1 MQTYEI
7 FWTGGFDSTFRVV
20 QLSRF
25 PIRIQ
30 PVYCTG
36 IASDMKK
43 SEYYELNAVKQITA
57 LLRTKPE
64 TKAEILPLKIVS
76 TKKNERAEKDPDHIY
91 EILPRDHSVAT
102 AFRKIYVS
110 MMSPRRDQLA
120 TGRGVLNAVNLD
132 LYIDSQYQW
141 LAAYANSREHPVEVG
156 ITARYVNK
164 FMDAIGGGDAVE
176 EVDNGLFKQYVLNKE
191 KCRSPEGYT
200 IFGNFAFSF
209 YNAPLKPELVNE
221 YKRLGCEDV
230 MDLTW
235 FCYDPIDGKPCGQ
248 CWTCVHTYRDG
259 ITNRFTPAAL
269 ERYHRREMEL
279 AEQDKI
285 RLGGGVIFGNDPI
298 VPPLYMPFSDKSVT
312 AASELSVR
320 RAA

>member
-1 MQTYEI
+1 MMKTYEI

-20 QLSRF
+20 QLSRY

-36 IASDMKK
+36 IAADMRK
-43 SEYYELNAVKQITA
+43 SEFYELRAIKQISA

-76 TKKNERAEKDPDHIY
+76 SPTALHNRQDPDFIY
-91 EILPRDHSVAT
+91 EILPHNHEVAV
-102 AFRKIYVS
+102 AFRRIYIS
-110 MMSPRRDQLA
+110 MMAPRRGQLA

-141 LAAYANSREHPVEVG
+141 LAAYANSRKEPVEVG

-164 FMDAIGGGDAVE
+164 FMEAIGGSDAVE
-176 EVDNGLFKQYVLNKE
+176 EVDNGYFKQYVLNKE
-191 KCRSPEGYT
+191 KCGSADGYT
-200 IFGNFAFSF
+200 IFGNLAFSF
-209 YNAPLKPELVNE
+209 YHAPLKPELVNE
-221 YKRLGCEDV
+221 YKKLGCEDI

-259 ITNRFTPAAL
+259 ITNRFSPEAL
-269 ERYHRREMEL
+269 ERYFRREKEL
-279 AEQDKI
+279 AEQDKAVQT
-285 RLGGGVIFGNDPI
+285 RGGI
-298 VPPLYMPFSDKSVT
+298 
-312 AASELSVR
+312 AQE
-320 RAA
+320 